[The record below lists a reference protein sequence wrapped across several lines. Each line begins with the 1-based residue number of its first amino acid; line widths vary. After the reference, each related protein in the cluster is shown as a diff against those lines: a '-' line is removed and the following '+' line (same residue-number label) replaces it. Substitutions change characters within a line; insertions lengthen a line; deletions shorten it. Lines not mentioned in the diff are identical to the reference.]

1 MTTRKFKEFEY
12 AAYPSPDASG
22 SGNHCAHLAFDTPKG
37 YIFALAGGGEGARE
51 QVGEVLDRLRYY
63 FDNEPEEGPEE
74 AVANAL
80 VYVNGYLYAQ
90 ARKQEKP
97 LPGGLS
103 CLCLLFHQGKLHYA
117 WQGDV
122 CLQLFR
128 NKRLIRLC
136 PGPGE
141 HMGGDKPGSAG
152 TPASTYLGRQQALT
166 PAVPDEVLIPLNAD
180 MLLAGAGDFCR
191 GLDGKMARKLLAD
204 SMPTHTK
211 VLRLAGS
218 AGEKAG
224 DNMAVSLLHF
234 YNLAAAGA
242 PESLPGREDAPPR
255 KRKSPLTK
263 WATGLLLVVAALL
276 VAYMVY
282 DLFIFDPVPVR
293 PTDELQ
299 QPVLLPDTADVR
311 EMPEAEAEADV
322 EPVPA
327 IPDDL
332 PYTVSR
338 GDSWGSIYRRF
349 GVCSWFIRNHE
360 PNQGQ
365 FDRSGNPVAGTRL
378 LIPVVYSA
386 RESLNPDYYT
396 EFTTDK
402 VGSTCQHANQDFIR
416 RFERDVLGWD

>member
-1 MTTRKFKEFEY
+1 MTTQKFKEFEY
-12 AAYPSPDASG
+12 AAYPSADASG
-22 SGNHCAHLAFDTPKG
+22 AGNHCAHLAFGTPNG
-37 YIFALAGGGEGARE
+37 HIFALAGGGEGARE
-51 QVGEVLDRLRYY
+51 YVGEVLDRLRYY
-63 FDNEPEEGPEE
+63 FDNEPEESPEE
-74 AVANAL
+74 SVANAL

-103 CLCLLFHQGKLHYA
+103 CLCLLFHDGKLYYA

-128 NKRLIRLC
+128 NKRLLRLC
-136 PGPGE
+136 PLPGE
-141 HMGGDKPGSAG
+141 SMEGNKPGSAD
-152 TPASTYLGRQQALT
+152 AHAYAYLGQQQALT
-166 PAVPDEVLIPLNAD
+166 PAVPNQPLTPVNAD
-180 MLLAGAGDFCR
+180 ILLAGAGDFCR
-191 GLDGKMARKLLAD
+191 GLDGKMVRKLLAD

-234 YNLAAAGA
+234 YNLPLVAAADA
-242 PESLPGREDAPPR
+242 LPDGQDAPQR
-255 KRKSPLTK
+255 KTKKPLAR
-263 WATGLLLVVAALL
+263 WAARLFLVAAVLL

-293 PTDELQ
+293 PMDELE
-299 QPVLLPDTADVR
+299 QPVWAPDTTEVQ
-311 EMPEAEAEADV
+311 EILEAEQEVVADPA
-322 EPVPA
+322 PV

-338 GDSWGSIYRRF
+338 GDTWGSIYRRF

-386 RESLNPDYYT
+386 RESLNPDHYH

-402 VGSTCQHANQDFIR
+402 VGNACQYANQDFIQ
-416 RFERDVLGWD
+416 RFEQDVLGWD